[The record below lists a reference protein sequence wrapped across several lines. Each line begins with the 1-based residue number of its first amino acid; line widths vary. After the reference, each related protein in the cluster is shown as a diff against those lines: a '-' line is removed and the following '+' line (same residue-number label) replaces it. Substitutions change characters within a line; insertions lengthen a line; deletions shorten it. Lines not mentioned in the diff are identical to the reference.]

1 MSRAGWTAAVMRDQG
16 GKLAVVTGANSG
28 IGFETARALALS
40 GAEVILACRDP
51 RRGEAAAGRILADA
65 PAARV
70 EVAPLDLGS
79 LASVRAFAAALRA
92 RRERLDLLIN
102 NAGVM
107 IPPLGR
113 TEDGFEL
120 QIGINHLGHFAL
132 TGLLLEPVL
141 AASAGRVVVVA
152 SLAHRAGV
160 IELDDLSWERRRY
173 RPWRAY
179 AQSKLANLLHM
190 VELQRRLEAA
200 RAGAL
205 CAAAH
210 PGWTATNLQ
219 QHSGFIQR
227 VNPLL
232 AQTAREGAWPTL
244 RAATDPGVRG
254 GDYFGPAGLF
264 ELKGPPR
271 RVVVSKRA
279 RDPELAQRLWARS
292 EVLTGVRYDALTA
305 R

>member
-1 MSRAGWTAAVMRDQG
+1 MRGWTAAQLEEQG

-28 IGFETARALALS
+28 IGLETARALAAR
-40 GAEVILACRDP
+40 GAQVVLACRDAG
-51 RRGEAAAGRILADA
+51 RGEAAVAQILAGA
-65 PAARV
+65 SAARV
-70 EVAPLDLGS
+70 ELAPLDLGS
-79 LASVRAFAAALRA
+79 LASVRAFAAGLRT
-92 RRERLDLLIN
+92 RHERLDLLIN

-132 TGLLLEPVL
+132 TGLLLEPLL
-141 AASAGRVVVVA
+141 AAPAGRVVVVA
-152 SLAHRAGV
+152 SLAHRAASL
-160 IELDDLSWERRRY
+160 ELDDLSWERRRY
-173 RPWRAY
+173 SPWRAY
-179 AQSKLANLLHM
+179 AQSKLANLLYM
-190 VELQRRLEAA
+190 NELQRRLEGQGA
-200 RAGAL
+200 RAI

-232 AQTAREGAWPTL
+232 AQSPAQGAWPTL
-244 RAATDPGVRG
+244 YAATASEVRG

-264 ELKGPPR
+264 ELKGSPR
-271 RVVVSKRA
+271 RVGSSARS
-279 RDPELAQRLWARS
+279 RDPELAARLWARS
-292 EVLTGVRYDALTA
+292 AALTGVRHEALEA
-305 R
+305 S

>member
-1 MSRAGWTAAVMRDQG
+1 MSGWSVAQIGDQG

-28 IGFETARALALS
+28 IGFETARALALA
-40 GAEVILACRDP
+40 GAEVILACRDAA
-51 RRGEAAAGRILADA
+51 RGEAAADQIRADA

-70 EVAPLDLGS
+70 EVAQLDLGR
-79 LASVRAFAAALRA
+79 LTSVRAFAAALRA
-92 RRERLDLLIN
+92 RHARLDLLIN

-132 TGLLLEPVL
+132 TGLLLELVL

-152 SLAHRAGV
+152 SLAHRYGT
-160 IELDDLSWERRRY
+160 IDLDDLSWERRRY

-190 VELQRRLEAA
+190 YELQRRLEAA
-200 RAGAL
+200 GAGTL
-205 CAAAH
+205 TAAAH

-219 QHSGFIQR
+219 QNSGVIQR

-232 AQTAREGAWPTL
+232 AQTAEQGAWPTL
-244 RAATDPGVRG
+244 FAATDPKVRG

-271 RVVVSKRA
+271 RVAASKRA
-279 RDPELAQRLWARS
+279 RDPELGQRLWARS
-292 EVLTGVRYDALTA
+292 EALTGVRYDGLTA
-305 R
+305 P